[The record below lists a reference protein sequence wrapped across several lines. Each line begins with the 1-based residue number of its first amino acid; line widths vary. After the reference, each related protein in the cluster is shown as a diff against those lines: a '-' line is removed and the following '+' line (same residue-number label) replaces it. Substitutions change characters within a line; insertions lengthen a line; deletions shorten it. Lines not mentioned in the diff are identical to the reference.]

1 MFKGQK
7 TQKETYTGGDSEALQ
22 RPTETGTHKKS
33 TILSIVFQGTLFRND
48 GFETGCN
55 VRRAR
60 GVFIFL
66 GIAASGLKPLR
77 LC

>member
-60 GVFIFL
+60 GVL
-66 GIAASGLKPLR
+66 YSLELQPAG
-77 LC
+77 